1 MGCHQRERTVL
12 LDYGIKCVNGFMHL
26 LFLGVT
32 KRLLEFITS
41 GPRCC
46 KISNTQRRML
56 SDALVANNG
65 KLPREFARQP
75 RSLEYLSRWKAT

>member
-1 MGCHQRERTVL
+1 MESHQRERTVL
-12 LDYGIKCVNGFMHL
+12 LDYGIKWVNGFILESMHL

-46 KISNTQRRML
+46 KISNTQRWIL
-56 SDALVANNG
+56 SDALVAYNG
-65 KLPREFARQP
+65 KLRREF
-75 RSLEYLSRWKAT
+75 ST